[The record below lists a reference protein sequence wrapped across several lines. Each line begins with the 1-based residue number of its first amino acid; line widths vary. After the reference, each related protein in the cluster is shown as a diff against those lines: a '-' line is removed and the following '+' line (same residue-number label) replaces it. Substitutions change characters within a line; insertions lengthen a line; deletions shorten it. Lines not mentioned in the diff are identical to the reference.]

1 MKIKETRAGAGLPAS
16 ALALLFAATTA
27 TAGPVDDIAWVSFA
41 HQPDGPAEGRF
52 VVELDEE
59 GTWSKLE
66 TDFASWRMNYQIS
79 WINHPTHISYL
90 QFFLRPLG
98 STGDGAFA
106 GAVNYQDPDLF
117 FELFDGTPIA
127 PSSIHKKIGG
137 NSSAVFG
144 YEGIFIDP
152 VGRCTTKRKQLLD
165 SGTPL
170 HSLLSKDW
178 LVETQAYAK
187 AKLRYS
193 TNGADSYKTFE
204 TEALVPV
211 TVLCK
216 GDKAIADKVAPL
228 PTLTAAFKVN
238 EAQLTASP
246 GYHKGACPQEVTL
259 SLKFL
264 TQGKGTLKYK
274 IHSANG
280 KVSKTYSTQVTG
292 KIGGAYGKV
301 VEHKFSVPLAE
312 SDAPSGGSGGG
323 LVGQGSGD
331 FAIYQPPVDPIN
343 PTSPQGPASFTDQ
356 ATPGNVHK
364 NAFMVKVTAPNTVES
379 GYDGYRIICDPKPN
393 PGVVAGMPGGLTVE
407 PRPAEPQQVRPGR
420 LGAPTSLLRG
430 PAAKTMAA
438 APVKPAGRRVAG
450 SGQVAALAALPDLVI
465 KQAKPV
471 PGNNRQLRVLVA
483 NQGRGKAGAASLK
496 GFYRRSG
503 KTLTRSASIPALKA
517 AGQAWVLL
525 DFGAP
530 LARASRIDLRADDP
544 NRVREA
550 KEGNNGHSLA
560 GR

>member
-41 HQPDGPAEGRF
+41 HQPDGSAEGRF

-79 WINHPTHISYL
+79 WIKHPTHISYL

-98 STGDGAFA
+98 AAGDGAFA
-106 GAVNYQDPDLF
+106 GAVNYQNPDLF
-117 FELFDGTPIA
+117 FELFDGTPIV
-127 PSSIHKKIGG
+127 PSSIHKEIGG
-137 NSSAVFG
+137 NSGAVLG
-144 YEGIFIDP
+144 TEGIFIDP
-152 VGRCTTKRKQLLD
+152 VGRCSVKRNQLLD

-170 HSLLSKDW
+170 HALLSKDW

-193 TNGADSYKTFE
+193 TNGAKSHKTFE
-204 TEALVPV
+204 TVALVPV
-211 TVLCK
+211 RVLCK

-228 PTLTAAFKVN
+228 PTLTAAFKVK

-292 KIGGAYGKV
+292 KIGGVYGKV

-312 SDAPSGGSGGG
+312 NDAPSGGAGGG

-331 FAIYQPPVDPIN
+331 FAIYQPPVDPGF
-343 PTSPQGPASFTDQ
+343 PTSPQGPGSFTDQ

-364 NAFMVKVTAPNTVES
+364 NSFMVKVTASNTAES

-393 PGVVAGMPGGLTVE
+393 PDVVAGMPGDLTVE
-407 PRPAEPQQVRPGR
+407 PRPIQPQQVKP
-420 LGAPTSLLRG
+420 GAPTSLLRG
-430 PAAKTMAA
+430 PAAKAMAA
-438 APVKPAGRRVAG
+438 TPAKPAGRRVAG
-450 SGQVAALAALPDLVI
+450 AGQVAALAALPDLVI
-465 KQAKPV
+465 KQARPV
-471 PGNNRQLRVLVA
+471 PGNNKQLRVLVA
-483 NQGRGKAGAASLK
+483 NQGRAKAGAANLK
-496 GFYRRSG
+496 GLYRRGG

-550 KEGNNGHSLA
+550 KEGNNGLSHA
-560 GR
+560 GG

>member
-1 MKIKETRAGAGLPAS
+1 MRIERNGASAGLLAS
-16 ALALLFAATTA
+16 AVLLFAAATA
-27 TAGPVDDIAWVSFA
+27 TAGPADDISWVSYA
-41 HQPDGPAEGRF
+41 HQPEGLAEGRF

-66 TDFASWRMNYQIS
+66 TNFASWRMNYQIS
-79 WINHPTHISYL
+79 WVNHPTHISYL

-106 GAVNYQDPDLF
+106 GAINYQDPDLF

-127 PSSIHKKIGG
+127 PASIHKKIGG

-144 YEGIFIDP
+144 YDGIYIDP
-152 VGRCTTKRKQLLD
+152 VGRCYTKRKQLLD

-170 HSLLSKDW
+170 HSLLSQDW

-193 TNGADSYKTFE
+193 TDGADSYKIFE
-204 TEALVPV
+204 TEVLVPV

-216 GDKAIADKVAPL
+216 GDEAIADKVAPL
-228 PTLTAAFKVN
+228 PTLSAAFKVN

-280 KVSKTYSTQVTG
+280 KVSKTYTTQVTG

-312 SDAPSGGSGGG
+312 DGAPSGGSGGG

-331 FAIYQPPVDPIN
+331 FAIYQPPIDPGFPVN
-343 PTSPQGPASFTDQ
+343 PQGPGSFADQ

-364 NAFMVKVTAPNTVES
+364 NSFMVKVTAPNTVES

-393 PGVVAGMPGGLTVE
+393 PGVVAGIPGDLTVK
-407 PRPAEPQQVRPGR
+407 PRPVERGTP
-420 LGAPTSLLRG
+420 GAPTSLLRG
-430 PAAKTMAA
+430 AGAKAMAA
-438 APVKPAGRRVAG
+438 VPAKPAGRRAAG
-450 SGQVAALAALPDLVI
+450 SGQVAALAALPDLII

-471 PGNNRQLRVLVA
+471 PGNNKQLRVLVA

-496 GFYRRSG
+496 GFYRRGG

-544 NRVREA
+544 NRVKET